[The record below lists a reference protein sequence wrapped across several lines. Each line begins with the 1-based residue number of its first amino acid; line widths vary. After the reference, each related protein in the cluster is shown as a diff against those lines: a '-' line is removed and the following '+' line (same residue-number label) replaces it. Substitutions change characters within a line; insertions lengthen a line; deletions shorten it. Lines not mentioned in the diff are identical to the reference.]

1 MESSKKAITETEETR
16 ANRKQATREERIR
29 ANRIFKFRMLVMIF
43 INICPVFHWMRNH
56 KNIRNFYYY
65 VCLAEYEKV
74 KNSDSEVLE
83 ILHND
88 LIDSKDSFDK
98 LYAVAHFLNSPEYKA
113 LVKSAPR
120 KNSNKTK
127 SKNIPTKHKT
137 N

>member
-74 KNSDSEVLE
+74 KNRDSEVLD
-83 ILHND
+83 ILHLMGRD
-88 LIDSKDSFDK
+88 DDS
-98 LYAVAHFLNSPEYKA
+98 LA
-113 LVKSAPR
+113 LVGNLAEDAAELALAGDIEAVGGLV
-120 KNSNKTK
+120 TQDVLCA
-127 SKNIPTKHKT
+127 
-137 N
+137 